1 MSHKTASVWVL
12 KHILSFTYLAFIT
25 QTINK
30 TKTADP
36 EGHCEKKKKNATG
49 SATNC
54 TLKPKS
60 NIGLRRRLGEAN

>member
-1 MSHKTASVWVL
+1 MSHKTAPVWVL

-36 EGHCEKKKKNATG
+36 EGHCEKKIK
-49 SATNC
+49 
-54 TLKPKS
+54 
-60 NIGLRRRLGEAN
+60 